1 MYKSIACSLRVLA
14 ACVALAGTADATYV
28 LRSEQ
33 AGFTIEFPTE
43 PNFEDKSD
51 RGAAYIWHQWNF
63 DQKDGAWSAAY
74 IDFVGRGSGGITQD
88 QLYEGSINAF
98 ANSAKGKL
106 IHQQPIQH
114 QGREGREALI
124 MLPAVDGM
132 MRHRFFIHGTRVY
145 AFGYTGKQGTEQS
158 PEVDAF
164 LDSFRFSQ

>member
-1 MYKSIACSLRVLA
+1 MYKSIACSFRILA
-14 ACVALAGTADATYV
+14 ACVAMASTADAAYV

-43 PNFEDKSD
+43 PNFEDRSNI
-51 RGAAYIWHQWNF
+51 GGGYTWHLWYFGQES
-63 DQKDGAWSAAY
+63 GAWSAAY
-74 IDFVGRGSGGITQD
+74 IDFVGRGTGGMNQD

-98 ANSAKGKL
+98 ASSADGRL
-106 IHQQPIQH
+106 IQQQPIQH

-124 MLPAVDGM
+124 VLPAVDGM
-132 MRHRFFIHGTRVY
+132 MRHRIFVVGTRVY
-145 AFGYTGKQGTEQS
+145 AFGYTGKRTEQS